1 MPRYIRFIGFLHY
14 GVYVLN
20 QAKSLDESVQ
30 LLLTVCTV
38 LSSPMLCL
46 PWRPLFPLFS
56 WKLLCSALVFIGPT
70 TPNLRSLS
78 FIVND
83 YMMMCHSSPCSSYY
97 ILGGAVAIIT
107 ILRRVLHPQRTWDP
121 TTQHSS
127 PQHKRKDRRTSFVC
141 ATVTR
146 NTTITKVKNHHV
158 S

>member
-14 GVYVLN
+14 EVYVLN

-83 YMMMCHSSPCSSYY
+83 YIMMCHSSPCSSYY
-97 ILGGAVAIIT
+97 I
-107 ILRRVLHPQRTWDP
+107 RWCSNNNYHPSPGVTSATNMGPDDP
-121 TTQHSS
+121 TFVTSTQ
-127 PQHKRKDRRTSFVC
+127 T
-141 ATVTR
+141 
-146 NTTITKVKNHHV
+146 
-158 S
+158 

>member
-1 MPRYIRFIGFLHY
+1 MS
-14 GVYVLN
+14 LN
-20 QAKSLDESVQ
+20 ESVQ

-56 WKLLCSALVFIGPT
+56 WKLLCSALVFIAT
-70 TPNLRSLS
+70 ATPNLRPLS
-78 FIVND
+78 FIVNND
-83 YMMMCHSSPCSSYY
+83 YYYYYYYGVVYSSYHIFL
-97 ILGGAVAIIT
+97 IL
-107 ILRRVLHPQRTWDP
+107 RVLHPQRTWDP
-121 TTQHSS
+121 TTQHST